1 MKRKVLWGLVILAAA
16 AGAGAFLLKGGPEVE
31 VVEVVK
37 GQLVQSV
44 EEKGYVQS
52 PGDYEIQAG
61 QSGKVV
67 EVLVEEGD
75 PVKKGRPLIIMEN
88 LDLDAQIE
96 SLKAQVEQVRAE
108 IAAGGIVLANNRT
121 ALEKAEKDLARV
133 EELYAA
139 GGVSR
144 KEYDDAQL
152 AVAAAETAV
161 AGQEG
166 YINRLEA
173 QLAGLHQQLGV
184 LNDKKN
190 QLVVTSPINGII
202 LDLPVETEQTAL
214 PGTLLAQVGVPDTL
228 EVKADVLSDDM
239 AGIKVGQKAYVTA
252 PLLGDVTLTGTVK
265 QIYPRA
271 YEKTSVLGEMQRRV
285 PVIIAL
291 DDPANLHPGYQ
302 VRVKIETLVQ
312 PDTVLLPREAA
323 RLGDDG
329 AYEVMLVE
337 NNRVVRRQ
345 VQAGLK
351 NQDYLEIK
359 EGLKPGDLVI
369 RDASATFAAGDQVK
383 PVKRDQ

>member
-1 MKRKVLWGLVILAAA
+1 MKRKVLWGVVILAVAV
-16 AGAGAFLLKGGPEVE
+16 GAGAFHLRSGPEVE
-31 VVEVVK
+31 VVEVVN
-37 GQLVQSV
+37 GQLVQSI

-61 QSGKVV
+61 QSGRII
-67 EVLVEEGD
+67 EVLVEKGE
-75 PVKKGRPLIIMEN
+75 PVEKGWPLMVMEN

-96 SLKAQVEQVRAE
+96 SLKAQIEQVKAE
-108 IAAGGIVLANNRT
+108 IAAGGIVLVNNRT
-121 ALEKAEKDLARV
+121 GLEKAEKDLARIA
-133 EELYAA
+133 ELYAA

-152 AVAAAETAV
+152 TVAAEKTAV

-166 YINRLEA
+166 YLNRLGA
-173 QLAGLHQQLGV
+173 QLAGLNKQLGV
-184 LNDKKN
+184 LNNKKN
-190 QLVVTSPINGII
+190 QLVVTSPINGTI
-202 LDLPVETEQTAL
+202 LDLPVEEEQTAV
-214 PGTLLAQVGVPDTL
+214 PGTLLAQVGVSDTL
-228 EVKADVLSDDM
+228 EVKADILSDDM
-239 AGIKVGQKAYVTA
+239 RGIKVGQKAYITA
-252 PLLGDVTLTGTVK
+252 PLLEDVTLTGTVK

-302 VRVKIETLVQ
+302 VRVKIETLVR

-329 AYEVMLVE
+329 AYEVMLVK
-337 NNRVVRRQ
+337 NNRVVQRQ

-369 RDASATFAAGDQVK
+369 RDVSSAFAAGDQVK